1 MDLIM
6 DTKRMQELAKQLA
19 KNLKTEDDLN
29 QFTAELTKMAVEAA
43 LGAEMEEHPRL
54 LKACPG
60 GSW

>member
-43 LGAEMEEHPRL
+43 LGTEMEEQPRL